1 MLSGM
6 LQSFYVSG
14 LVYRIKIKWQRRCII
29 MTWLYSMDVAVIYC
43 INRIEWIDRIH
54 ADLLFLLLLKY
65 THTED
70 TVHVTI
76 YNCQLVLLL
85 LILLFNVNGFPT
97 DAFIFI
103 ISTFPVWIKLQLPW
117 WSCLHYS
124 CSIGIS
130 SISRRAHRYSPNNTI
145 AIIEQIWT
153 IHQSQVAGKPS

>member
-1 MLSGM
+1 MTTTLYNNDMIVHYGRCSNI
-6 LQSFYVSG
+6 LYQS
-14 LVYRIKIKWQRRCII
+14 
-29 MTWLYSMDVAVIYC
+29 
-43 INRIEWIDRIH
+43 NRMNRSNPCWSSFFTFVEVH
-54 ADLLFLLLLKY
+54 

-70 TVHVTI
+70 TVQVTI
-76 YNCQLVLLL
+76 YNCQLVLLFL
-85 LILLFNVNGFPT
+85 LLLLLLLLLNVNGFPT

-103 ISTFPVWIKLQLPW
+103 ISTFPEWIKLQLPW
-117 WSCLHYS
+117 LSSLHYS